1 MDVLP
6 AIDLIG
12 GEVVRLER
20 GDYGKKTVYDPNPVS
35 VAKRFEAAGAS
46 WVHVIDLEGA
56 RDGRPRHF
64 DVLRRIRDEA
74 GLLIEYGGGVRD
86 AKTFTEAMQAG
97 ANRIIAGTAALSEP
111 EKFFGSL
118 PDGGREIVLIGAD
131 MRDGTLRIKGWEA
144 ASAMTL
150 EQVVDFITSAG
161 VGGLFFTD
169 TGRDGTLAGVDD
181 SMLGRV
187 LSLCGDRKI
196 PCFVAGGV
204 RDLDDIRR
212 LRAMPHPPA
221 GVIAGKAI
229 YEKTLDLRAAL
240 EVVS

>member
-1 MDVLP
+1 MEILP

-20 GDYGKKTVYDPNPVS
+20 GDYEKKTVYDPSPIA

-86 AKTFTEAMQAG
+86 ATSFVDAMQAG
-97 ANRIIAGTAALSEP
+97 ANRIIAGTAALTDP
-111 EKFFGSL
+111 AKFFDSL

-131 MRDGTLRIKGWEA
+131 MRDGKLRIKGWEA

-150 EQVVDFITSAG
+150 EQVVDFIKSAG

-169 TGRDGTLAGVDD
+169 TGRDGTLQGVDD
-181 SMLGRV
+181 SLLRDV
-187 LSLCGDRKI
+187 LDLCGARSI

-204 RDLDDIRR
+204 RDLDDIKR
-212 LRAMPHPPA
+212 LKAMPSPPA

-229 YEKTLDLRAAL
+229 YEKTLDLKAAL
-240 EVVS
+240 ELVA